1 MKEIWKT
8 PMQAQIEAM
17 RAGRLRAEALVQA
30 YLERLE
36 RYGGRNGLNVLAE
49 RNPHVLE
56 DARALDG
63 RQKRDGALF
72 GLPILVKD
80 NIDVEGLHTTAGSF
94 ALRDNLAEHD
104 APVIRNLRRAG
115 ALILGKANMTEF
127 ANYTSSKMPNGF
139 SSRGGQV
146 YSAYGKAKDPS
157 GSSTG
162 SAVAVSAALCA
173 AAIGTD
179 TSFSVIGCAAENG
192 VTGLKPAHG
201 SFSGHGIVP
210 IASLLDSAGPLTRT
224 LEDAILVY
232 QAMRGAPA
240 EPVCAADAGRLRLAV
255 NAFHKEMVSEAQM
268 ALYQGVLDVLRGA
281 GAEIRMVVH
290 PYQPMQ
296 KDVMRCAFR
305 HDLEDYLAGTNAENR
320 TLEQIVAQY
329 EANPTQMPYGID
341 LLCAA
346 LESGTADPA
355 YACALTERETARA
368 ALTESLRDFDAC
380 LMMGPTNIMHF
391 CGLPSVALRIGMDE
405 DGAPRGMI
413 LYGADE
419 KRLFS
424 AALCIERLAQP
435 VGWPKS
441 VE

>member
-1 MKEIWKT
+1 MKR
-8 PMQAQIEAM
+8 QSCGLC
-17 RAGRLRAEALVQA
+17 RSGR
-30 YLERLE
+30 
-36 RYGGRNGLNVLAE
+36 
-49 RNPHVLE
+49 
-56 DARALDG
+56 
-63 RQKRDGALF
+63 
-72 GLPILVKD
+72 
-80 NIDVEGLHTTAGSF
+80 
-94 ALRDNLAEHD
+94 
-104 APVIRNLRRAG
+104 
-115 ALILGKANMTEF
+115 
-127 ANYTSSKMPNGF
+127 
-139 SSRGGQV
+139 
-146 YSAYGKAKDPS
+146 
-157 GSSTG
+157 
-162 SAVAVSAALCA
+162 
-173 AAIGTD
+173 
-179 TSFSVIGCAAENG
+179 
-192 VTGLKPAHG
+192 
-201 SFSGHGIVP
+201 
-210 IASLLDSAGPLTRT
+210 
-224 LEDAILVY
+224 
-232 QAMRGAPA
+232 
-240 EPVCAADAGRLRLAV
+240 
-255 NAFHKEMVSEAQM
+255 
-268 ALYQGVLDVLRGA
+268 
-281 GAEIRMVVH
+281 
-290 PYQPMQ
+290 
-296 KDVMRCAFR
+296 RCAFR